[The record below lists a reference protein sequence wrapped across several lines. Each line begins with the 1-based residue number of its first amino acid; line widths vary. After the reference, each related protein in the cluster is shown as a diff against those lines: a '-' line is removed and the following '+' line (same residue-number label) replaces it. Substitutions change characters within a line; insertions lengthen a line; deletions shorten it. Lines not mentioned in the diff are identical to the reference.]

1 MKIALLGYGKM
12 GHEIEKIA
20 LQRNHSIEFIVT
32 SKNADF
38 KPAELSNCDVAIE
51 FSTPATVVQNI
62 YKCFEAKVPVV
73 IGTTAW
79 QKQLQEVLTECTNQN
94 GSLLYASNF
103 SIGVNLF
110 FELNKKLAQL
120 MNNHTDYSCSI
131 EEIHHTQKLDAPS
144 GTAVTLADQILDNH
158 SAYSSWKLNENQGE
172 QADYGSTQKEIEI
185 TAIREHDVKGTHSI
199 FYENEI
205 DKITIT
211 HEAKTRAGFALG
223 AVVAAEFLKGKNGVF
238 TMKDVLN
245 F

>member
-20 LQRNHSIEFIVT
+20 LERQHTIAFIAS

-38 KPAELSNCDVAIE
+38 KASELADCDVAIE
-51 FSTPATVVQNI
+51 FSTPKTVVENI
-62 YKCFEAKVPVV
+62 YKCFEAKIPVV
-73 IGTTAW
+73 VGTTAW
-79 QKQLQEVLTECTNQN
+79 QQKLNEVLEACKQN
-94 GSLLYASNF
+94 NSSLLYASNF

-110 FELNKKLAQL
+110 FEVNKKLAQL
-120 MNNHTDYSCSI
+120 MNNHSDYNCSI

-144 GTAVTLADQILDNH
+144 GTAVTLADQILANH
-158 SAYSSWKLNENQGE
+158 SSYDAWFLNENQGD
-172 QADYGSTQKEIEI
+172 AAAFGSTQKKLPI
-185 TAIREHDVKGTHSI
+185 TAIREHDVKGTHHVQ
-199 FYENEI
+199 YENSI
-205 DKITIT
+205 DKITIS

-223 AVVAAEFLKGKNGVF
+223 AVVAAEFLVGKTGVF